1 LILSLKWR
9 RSINFPKTDRLT
21 DSFNCPSI
29 GAGKRC
35 KQMRSDSLLLTLA
48 LLLVWESAI
57 PAQGRGA
64 PESGG
69 SSALAPDAA
78 HLKFKPAE
86 WRSLNDRQ
94 IVTRPLAGGH
104 PKEIA
109 GLR

>member
-1 LILSLKWR
+1 
-9 RSINFPKTDRLT
+9 
-21 DSFNCPSI
+21 
-29 GAGKRC
+29 
-35 KQMRSDSLLLTLA
+35 MRSDSLLFTLV
-48 LLLVWESAI
+48 LLLVWESVI

-86 WRSLNDRQ
+86 WRSLNERQ

-104 PKEIA
+104 SKEIA
-109 GLR
+109 GFGAMIADAASAHSPPSKTWPDWRSAIRTFTR